1 MCHGLGWLLGR
12 QRANR
17 VRGLAVAGAA
27 LDNAVMVGAQVPA
40 SGPPAGLSRILKP
53 LSVAVL
59 VVASAGVVSGA
70 RGQPSVVAVGAVAA
84 LLVAAAGTA
93 VVLAPRGASVGVD
106 TAALV
111 LVGLAGAVLAGLL
124 ADTPGFVIVYLAL
137 AGLGL
142 RLPLERALAAGAL
155 VFAAM
160 NLAAVLAGLSA
171 SATVSQDTGAVFVF
185 AVGAFTRSA
194 RLAQEQARVAQERAE
209 DLLSQ
214 LRASQAAQAEA
225 AALSE
230 RARLAREI
238 HDVLAHALSGLVLL
252 LDTMELQARQAG
264 ADPGTCGALLEQISR
279 AQRMAREGLA
289 DIKRAIGALRG
300 DEFPGPGML
309 DRLVQ
314 DTASATGIT
323 AELTVVGNQCPVSP
337 EMGLTLYRTAQ
348 EALTN
353 TTKYAGLHAR
363 VELRLAYLRDAL
375 ELVVE
380 DIASD
385 TGGNRAPGGSAGLTF
400 GGYGL
405 TGLRERA
412 ELLGGSLTAG
422 PTATGFEVRLRL
434 PTDYRTSSLGLVNG
448 GSDESP

>member
-1 MCHGLGWLLGR
+1 VVVAVVGR
-12 QRANR
+12 
-17 VRGLAVAGAA
+17 A

-40 SGPPAGLSRILKP
+40 SGPPAGLRRIARP

-70 RGQPSVVAVGAVAA
+70 RGHPPAVVVCAVAA

-93 VVLAPRGASVGVD
+93 LVLGGLSPGAGVD

-111 LVGLAGAVLAGLL
+111 LVGLSGALLAGLL
-124 ADTPGFVIVYLAL
+124 SDTPGFVIGYLAL

-142 RLPLERALAAGAL
+142 RLPLERALAAGTVVL
-155 VFAAM
+155 AAM

-171 SATVSQDTGAVFVF
+171 SATVSQDIGAVFVF
-185 AVGAFTRSA
+185 AVGASTRSA
-194 RLAQEQARVAQERAE
+194 RLAQEQAQVAQERAE

-252 LDTMELQARQAG
+252 LDAMELQARQAG
-264 ADPGTCGALLEQISR
+264 VEPDIARPLLEQISR
-279 AQRMAREGLA
+279 AQRTARDGLA
-289 DIKRAIGALRG
+289 DIKRAIAALRG
-300 DEFPGPGML
+300 DELPGPAML
-309 DRLVQ
+309 DRLAR
-314 DTASATGIT
+314 DTALATGIT
-323 AELTVVGNQCPVSP
+323 AELTVVGSQCPVSP

-353 TTKYAGLHAR
+353 TTKYAGRHAR
-363 VELRLAYLRDAL
+363 AEVRLTYLEDAL
-375 ELVVE
+375 ELVIE

-385 TGGNRAPGGSAGLTF
+385 TGGGKAPGASTGLTF

-434 PTDYRTSSLGLVNG
+434 PAENRTSSSGPVDR
-448 GSDESP
+448 GSDEPA

>member
-1 MCHGLGWLLGR
+1 MRPLG
-12 QRANR
+12 
-17 VRGLAVAGAA
+17 VV
-27 LDNAVMVGAQVPA
+27 
-40 SGPPAGLSRILKP
+40 
-53 LSVAVL
+53 VL
-59 VVASAGVVSGA
+59 VVASTGVVSGA
-70 RGQPSVVAVGAVAA
+70 RGQPPLFVAGAVAA

-93 VVLAPRGASVGVD
+93 VVLASRRPRAGVD
-106 TAALV
+106 AAALV

-124 ADTPGFVIVYLAL
+124 SDAPGFVIVYLAL

-160 NLAAVLAGLSA
+160 NFASLVAGLSS
-171 SATVSQDTGAVFVF
+171 SAVISQDIGAVFVF

-214 LRASQAAQAEA
+214 LRASQAAQAES
-225 AALSE
+225 AALTE

-264 ADPGTCGALLEQISR
+264 SDLGSSGSLLEQIIR
-279 AQRMAREGLA
+279 AQRMARDGLG
-289 DIKRAIGALRG
+289 DIKRAIAALRG
-300 DEFPGPGML
+300 DELPGPAML
-309 DRLVQ
+309 DRLVR
-314 DTASATGIT
+314 DTAAATGIQ
-323 AELTVVGNQCPVSP
+323 AELTVAGQPRPVSP
-337 EMGLTLYRTAQ
+337 ETGLTLYRTAQ

-353 TTKYAGLHAR
+353 TTKYAGRQAR
-363 VELRLAYLRDAL
+363 ADVRLTYVEGGL
-375 ELVVE
+375 ELLVE
-380 DIASD
+380 DVASGVD
-385 TGGNRAPGGSAGLTF
+385 PGAVPVVPVGLTF

-412 ELLGGSLTAG
+412 ELLGGSLAAG
-422 PTATGFEVRLRL
+422 PTATGFEVRLWL
-434 PTDYRTSSLGLVNG
+434 PTDHQTGTPG
-448 GSDESP
+448 GSNGVSHEPA